1 MFSSVIHS
9 IDIGSCT
16 LIMILLKECLSL
28 IKELLTAGLDNVKF
42 ENYTKQSHWIEYP
55 KLLSLIL

>member
-1 MFSSVIHS
+1 
-9 IDIGSCT
+9 
-16 LIMILLKECLSL
+16 
-28 IKELLTAGLDNVKF
+28 LTAGLDNVKF

>member
-1 MFSSVIHS
+1 VIHS

-28 IKELLTAGLDNVKF
+28 IK
-42 ENYTKQSHWIEYP
+42 
-55 KLLSLIL
+55 